1 MRNLNK
7 NLNNERGFR
16 HSAGIYSYSKTRFG
30 RDAEFVIALYM
41 LSKGWTVRLSKGS
54 RGPADL
60 YACKAS
66 DTWYIQVKASL
77 KAPRLKGFDI
87 RKLVQLAS
95 STGACPVV
103 ALLQPS
109 ANAVLE
115 NTVSGATSC
124 LQVRDQK
131 FCVKGEFLKFDLSF
145 FNLPT
150 WAQLEP

>member
-1 MRNLNK
+1 M
-7 NLNNERGFR
+7 GF
-16 HSAGIYSYSKTRFG
+16 HYSAGTHSYSKTKFG

-41 LSKGWTVRLSKGS
+41 LSKGWTVQLSKGS

-66 DTWYIQVKASL
+66 KIWYIQVKASR

-87 RKLVQLAS
+87 RRLEQLAS

-109 ANAVLE
+109 ANTISE
-115 NTVSGATSC
+115 NSVSGEASC

-131 FCVKGEFLKFDLSF
+131 FRLKGEFMKFVLSF